1 MQISDRRPST
11 RRKKVR
17 HGKQICFLNRTV
29 RWKGPDPNIPAI
41 ITAPQVLRIRNCAR
55 RDERERESRVQTWA
69 RSLSVSIRGV
79 LWPGSAA
86 PSLWKGPL
94 CKFYIS
100 YISTDGVTTCEW
112 VTQCLH
118 SSSFNNITVSP
129 SCDESS
135 PLRTA
140 WGQLTSVF
148 SLTWGHHSMNHN
160 LNARAKAPPAPP
172 QHTASKPDCKIMNS
186 KVILIQRVIILFK
199 HFQSNWIARR

>member
-1 MQISDRRPST
+1 MASFLRDIVGRVNQRVTSWGATRDAGTRLPRREAPGNSVSWCVNIYNNLQHET
-11 RRKKVR
+11 LRLLSLSAALTAALLYWLGQV
-17 HGKQICFLNRTV
+17 IC
-29 RWKGPDPNIPAI
+29 
-41 ITAPQVLRIRNCAR
+41 
-55 RDERERESRVQTWA
+55 
-69 RSLSVSIRGV
+69 SLSVRIRGV

-86 PSLWKGPL
+86 PSLWKGPR

-100 YISTDGVTTCEW
+100 YISTVGVTTREW

-148 SLTWGHHSMNHN
+148 SLTWGHSMNHN
-160 LNARAKAPPAPP
+160 LNARAKAPPAPHNT
-172 QHTASKPDCKIMNS
+172 QHPSQIAKSW
-186 KVILIQRVIILFK
+186 IQR
-199 HFQSNWIARR
+199 